1 MLKKLKRNLRKDF
14 FYLFLFAS
22 FFAFLSVNNTAEAAS
37 PYFSPSS
44 GSYHEGE
51 NFTISI
57 KVETDLAIN
66 AIEGVFSFPTRYLEV
81 IKINKSNSIINLWI
95 QEPSFSN
102 IGDFGNVSFEGVI
115 LNPGFTGP
123 AGKIIDV
130 VFLVKNKGAV
140 ELELLKT
147 AILANDGLGTNV
159 TTLGGKAEFILLAEK
174 IQSEEEKI
182 PSEPAVQQ
190 PTIIIKEITQELPTE
205 IKGIIDFWNT
215 LPRWLK
221 ASTFG
226 LVGIAILIPFFTLVS
241 FGIIVLIYLWRHA
254 LSKRKVALKRL
265 GLLLK
270 VSWYRLRRIIRKV
283 LIWLKITKKEF
294 KSDIKYSLEQL
305 ETEFKGVA
313 SFPPSPFSKVVKD
326 YWLSISRIIKRF
338 FTRNI
343 PPSGSNKSDSGKE
356 ETR

>member
-37 PYFSPSS
+37 LYFSPSS
-44 GSYHEGE
+44 GSYHAGE

-57 KVETDLAIN
+57 KVKTDLAIN

-81 IKINKSNSIINLWI
+81 MRLNKNSSIINLWI

-115 LNPGFTGP
+115 LNPGFTGS
-123 AGKIIDV
+123 AGKIIDI
-130 VFLVKNKGAV
+130 VFQVKNKGAV

-159 TTLGGKAEFILLAEK
+159 TTLDGKAEFILLAEK
-174 IQSEEEKI
+174 IQPEEEKI

-190 PTIIIKEITQELPTE
+190 PIIILKEITQELPE
-205 IKGIIDFWNT
+205 GLKGTVDFWNA
-215 LPRWLK
+215 LPHWLK
-221 ASTFG
+221 IGTLVLVGTALLISSLILISFG
-226 LVGIAILIPFFTLVS
+226 L
-241 FGIIVLIYLWRHA
+241 IILIYLWRYA
-254 LSKRKVALKRL
+254 VSKGGVVTR
-265 GLLLK
+265 
-270 VSWYRLRRIIRKV
+270 RLRVGSKLSSYTLRRTIKRM
-283 LIWLKITKKEF
+283 LIWLKLARREFESDVKYGLGQVKTDFKEA
-294 KSDIKYSLEQL
+294 
-305 ETEFKGVA
+305 A
-313 SFPPSPFSKVVKD
+313 SPSPPSFTVMVKD
-326 YWLSISRIIKRF
+326 FWLSIGRIIKRF

-343 PPSGSNKSDSGKE
+343 RPSGANKSAQK
-356 ETR
+356 RR